1 MKFFTKLKRGLSK
14 NSGKIVEKCFAL
26 PADKKE
32 ETHLCVQVIVHG
44 KVQDVYYRSDTEAEA
59 TRIGVCGWVRNLPD
73 GTVQALFE
81 GEKERVIE
89 IIEWCH
95 RGTKWARVD
104 KVDISW
110 KPYKREFKQFGRL

>member
-1 MKFFTKLKRGLSK
+1 MKFLKFLKRSLSK
-14 NSGKIVEKCFAL
+14 NSGKAIKKHFVL
-26 PADKKE
+26 PADKKD

-44 KVQDVYYRSDTEAEA
+44 IVQDVYFRSDTKNEAI
-59 TRIGVCGWVRNLPD
+59 RIGVCGWVKNLPN

-81 GEKERVIE
+81 GEKEKVVE

-104 KVDISW
+104 NVDISW
-110 KPYKREFKQFGRL
+110 EPYNGEFKHFDQV